1 MLLCQLQ
8 PTYTTPESP
17 DDDTDWE
24 EAARQLP
31 QSQLLS
37 CPNWIKQM
45 KAQTDS
51 STSMRVLASV
61 GISCLNQQQM
71 NAYHTISTHYTSTN
85 QHPLHMLIL
94 GIAGTGKSFLIQG
107 IAQLLQD
114 KCTLTATTGIAAF
127 HIGGITLHSALHL
140 RRQKRNCTD
149 LRGQAL
155 AKLQH
160 KTNT

>member
-8 PTYTTPESP
+8 PTYTTPESA

-61 GISCLNQQQM
+61 DISCLNEQQM
-71 NAYHTISTHYTSTN
+71 NAYHTISIHYTSTN

-94 GIAGTGKSFLIQG
+94 GTAGTGKLFLIQAI

-114 KCTLTATTGIAAF
+114 KCMLTATTGIAAF

-140 RRQKRNCTD
+140 Y
-149 LRGQAL
+149 
-155 AKLQH
+155 
-160 KTNT
+160 TNTKAQLH